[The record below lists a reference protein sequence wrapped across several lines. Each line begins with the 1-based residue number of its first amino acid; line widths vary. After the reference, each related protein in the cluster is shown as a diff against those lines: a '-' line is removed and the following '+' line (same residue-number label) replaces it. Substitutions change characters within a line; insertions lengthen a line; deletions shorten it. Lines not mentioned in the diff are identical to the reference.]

1 MKLQDC
7 IAGAEEILNP
17 TGAWE
22 VGICS
27 IPRTVSLCFSYP
39 DGESP
44 RSRGSIT
51 ISANNVCISGLN
63 LKGSLVISSGVRGFK
78 IIDSV
83 ISGTIKIENDVKD
96 VTVSDC
102 DIESAGKAGISIMS
116 ETCVRITRT
125 RISGCLV
132 GISISQD
139 FFLQSHAG
147 SQQPPV
153 EQLCRVSDCNF
164 ESNGTDIVVR
174 MAVRSGESDSASTA
188 RLWPD
193 LVLSLEDECESE
205 HLKIDASISGRFE
218 SPLCF
223 KVWPIPI
230 ESMSVP
236 RRGFKSNGRLCHL
249 KAEGRA
255 LVITEDA
262 YVKDADSKQPERKE
276 KRCLAPYGR
285 AEVHYCKLLGIE
297 PGSDTATVASAFRRL
312 ALKHHPDKQGD
323 DDTFIALKKARDEL
337 MKIVV
342 DR

>member
-1 MKLQDC
+1 MKLQDS
-7 IAGAEEILNP
+7 IGGSEETLNP
-17 TGAWE
+17 TGSWE
-22 VGICS
+22 IGMCS

-39 DGESP
+39 DEEP
-44 RSRGSIT
+44 TRSRGSIT

-63 LKGSLVISSGVRGFK
+63 LKGSLVISSGVRGFR
-78 IIDSV
+78 IMDSV

-96 VTVSDC
+96 VTICGC
-102 DIESAGKAGISIMS
+102 DIESAGKSGISIMS

-125 RISGCLV
+125 TISGCLV
-132 GISISQD
+132 GVSISHD
-139 FFLQSHAG
+139 VFMQSDAG
-147 SQQPPV
+147 SQKPAVEPV
-153 EQLCRVSDCNF
+153 CRISDCKF

-174 MAVRSGESDSASTA
+174 MAVRSGESDSATTA

-193 LVLSLEDECESE
+193 LVLSLEEECESQ

-230 ESMSVP
+230 KSMSVP
-236 RRGFKSNGRLCHL
+236 RRGFKTNRRLCHL

-262 YVKDADSKQPERKE
+262 YVDDVDSKEPERRK
-276 KRCLAPYGR
+276 KRSSVPYGR
-285 AEVHYCKLLGIE
+285 AEVHYSKLLGIE

-323 DDTFIALKKARDEL
+323 DYTFIALKKARDEL